1 MKEVVSVISDHPYL
15 VTGLIVFILIF
26 GAVFSYFFKLRFKKG
41 KPIIEK
47 RSDEELAAKILAHQ
61 EEIKHLEEKQKFSHT
76 ADFYKLTENGEYI
89 GYSIAKKP
97 YVEIWCDGN
106 WTTEEYH
113 DEFDRFER
121 LWDQENEII
130 IYGKNPNIPSDLYH
144 IIEKKAK
151 DLPSLTIYCSHTVGN
166 VFVKYFADF
175 TNVKV
180 VQRS

>member
-1 MKEVVSVISDHPYL
+1 MESTLALIATYPVY
-15 VTGLIVFILIF
+15 TLIVFLSSLGSILFVLYKFRIKWK
-26 GAVFSYFFKLRFKKG
+26 GG
-41 KPIIEK
+41 KPVFEK
-47 RSDEELAAKILAHQ
+47 RSEIELMDKISTLQVEVHQ
-61 EEIKHLEEKQKFSHT
+61 LKEKLQFSHS
-76 ADFYKLTENGEYI
+76 ADFFKKTENGEYI
-89 GYSIAKKP
+89 GYSVAKKP
-97 YVEIWCDGN
+97 YVEVWCDGN

-121 LWDQENEII
+121 LWDAEDEII

-151 DLPSLTIYCSHTVGN
+151 ILPSLTIFCSHTVGN